1 MTAVTRPQTYDVVVV
16 GAGVMG
22 CSTALHL
29 ARRGM
34 SVAVLDRDAVCR
46 RASGVN
52 AGTLTMH
59 MTRAALIPYALAGWQ
74 LWQDAASWLGQD
86 LNVRHTDG
94 LSVAYTDAEA
104 DMLAERAHA
113 RIEQGAPIELISPA
127 RAREIEPGLTSRIQ
141 AAAHCPVDGF
151 NTPYLLGRG
160 FMTAFRETGVSVFEN
175 AAVQGVDHGQ
185 SGFDVRTDDQVIG
198 GRRLVL
204 AGGVW
209 LEHMLGWLGVH
220 LPVKYLVNQLV
231 VTERTAPVM
240 RSVLSVASGLLSLK
254 QFDNGTALIGG
265 GWQGAGNRDRNQ
277 TRAIPENLIGN
288 VQLASYT
295 IPALAKARIARSW
308 FGFEAEVEDALPLL
322 GPVPGTPDAY
332 VIGSVHSGY
341 TSGPY
346 MGRILA
352 QRIAGEEPELPLFP
366 IDRLLAT
373 GTTAQTEPVS

>member
-1 MTAVTRPQTYDVVVV
+1 MTAATPSETYDVVVV
-16 GAGVMG
+16 GAGLMG

-34 SVAVLDRDAVCR
+34 SVAVLDRGTVCR
-46 RASGVN
+46 SASGVN

-59 MTRAALIPYALAGWQ
+59 MTRAALIPYALEGWAM
-74 LWQDAASWLGQD
+74 WQDAASWLGQD

-94 LSVAYTDAEA
+94 LSVAYTDTEA
-104 DMLAERAHA
+104 DILAQRARA

-127 RAREIEPGLTSRIQ
+127 RAREIEPGLTTRIQ

-151 NTPYLLGRG
+151 NTPYLLGRA
-160 FMTAFRETGVSVFEN
+160 FMAAFRETDVSVREG
-175 AAVQGVDHGQ
+175 AAVQGAEPGPR
-185 SGFDVRTDDQVIG
+185 GFDVRTENDVVR

-265 GWQGAGNRDRNQ
+265 GWQGAGDRERNE

-288 VQLASYT
+288 VQLATYT
-295 IPALAKARIARSW
+295 IPALAQARIARSW
-308 FGFEAEVEDALPLL
+308 YGFEAEVEDALPLL
-322 GPVPGTPDAY
+322 GPVPGAPGAY

-346 MGRILA
+346 MGRLLA
-352 QRIAGEEPELPLFP
+352 QRIAGEEPERPLFP

-373 GTTAQTEPVS
+373 GTTAQTEPAS